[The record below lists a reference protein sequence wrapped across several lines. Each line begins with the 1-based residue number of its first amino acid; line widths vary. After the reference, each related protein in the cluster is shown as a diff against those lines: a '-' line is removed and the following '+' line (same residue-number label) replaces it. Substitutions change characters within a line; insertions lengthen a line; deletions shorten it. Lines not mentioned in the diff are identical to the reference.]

1 MATTRNSSIEVLR
14 LFAIFGIVIMH
25 VNGPLLSDAFGI
37 NSIWIQIENSIFNCG
52 VSVFVLISGY
62 FGIRRTS
69 FKILLLELS
78 ALFYSLVASLL
89 TLFVSGGYSQL
100 IKALLPFSTNEFWF
114 FTCYLLILL
123 FSPYLNEFVD
133 SSSQRQFKKLLT
145 ALCLVFVLLPSVLY
159 FHPLGS
165 GKNVLNLVFV
175 YLLGGYLRR
184 FNIEDRLSDTH
195 LCVIFLGSFI
205 SIFILDSILSKL
217 TGSIHIPFA
226 RDCSIFVL
234 LEAVS
239 IFLIFNKHHFSS
251 GLINKVSGHVFAVY
265 LFEGAFRTC
274 LMSTLVNVEP
284 CYSLPIWPLISIFIT
299 LLTMASCILIDLPVN
314 WLIKYTLSRCHL
326 INSFCDRIL
335 EYI

>member
-1 MATTRNSSIEVLR
+1 MATTRNSSIEMLR

-25 VNGPLLSDAFGI
+25 VNGPLLSEAFGI

-62 FGIRRTS
+62 FGIRRSS

-89 TLFVSGGYSQL
+89 TLFVSGGGYSQL

-133 SSSQRQFKKLLT
+133 SSSQQQFKKLLT

-165 GKNVLNLVFV
+165 GKNILNLVFV
-175 YLLGGYLRR
+175 YLLGGLSASLQRRRQGVRYSFMRHFPRFIYFDIYLRLNSKQANG
-184 FNIEDRLSDTH
+184 FYSH
-195 LCVIFLGSFI
+195 SLC
-205 SIFILDSILSKL
+205 
-217 TGSIHIPFA
+217 A
-226 RDCSIFVL
+226 
-234 LEAVS
+234 
-239 IFLIFNKHHFSS
+239 
-251 GLINKVSGHVFAVY
+251 
-265 LFEGAFRTC
+265 
-274 LMSTLVNVEP
+274 
-284 CYSLPIWPLISIFIT
+284 
-299 LLTMASCILIDLPVN
+299 
-314 WLIKYTLSRCHL
+314 
-326 INSFCDRIL
+326 
-335 EYI
+335 